1 MAESGMAESGMTE
14 QAVARDRWRMPKR
27 VAVAVVALLLIYG
40 AVTYLLVPALWT
52 RYSAR
57 RPALEDIPGIAHTGN
72 GIPDDPLNVALVGAK
87 GDLIK
92 IMLAA
97 KWHPADPLCLKS
109 CLEIAEATVLKRPY
123 EDAPVSNLYLWG
135 RKEDLAFEQQVGDDP
150 RHRHHVRF
158 WKAAQ
163 VDAEG
168 RPLWVGSA
176 TYDKSVGLSHTT
188 GQITHHI
195 GADVD
200 AERDHFFQTLK
211 QTGNLADKYV
221 VDGFHKAKDA
231 TAAAIPGT
239 RTAGFKSPYSRCHH
253 LRPRRR
259 PMIRPSPNR
268 FGQ

>member
-1 MAESGMAESGMTE
+1 MT
-14 QAVARDRWRMPKR
+14 ASTATRDRRSMAKR
-27 VAVAVVALLLIYG
+27 VAVAVVFLLLIYG
-40 AVTYLLVPALWT
+40 AVAYLIVPALWT
-52 RYSAR
+52 RYSVR
-57 RPALEDIPGIAHTGN
+57 HPALEDLPGITHTGS
-72 GIPDDPLNVALVGAK
+72 GIAGDPLNVALVGAK

-97 KWHPADPLCLKS
+97 KWHPADPLSLKS

-123 EDAPVSNLYLWG
+123 EDAPVSNLYLWH

-158 WKAAQ
+158 WKSAQ

-195 GADVD
+195 GAEVD
-200 AERDHFFQTLK
+200 AERDHLFQTLK
-211 QTGNLADKYV
+211 QTGDLADKYV
-221 VDGFHKAKDA
+221 VDGFHKVCEGRNGGGDPWH
-231 TAAAIPGT
+231 TDGDLWVGVIAA
-239 RTAGFKSPYSRCHH
+239 SPAP
-253 LRPRRR
+253 PR
-259 PMIRPSPNR
+259 
-268 FGQ
+268 